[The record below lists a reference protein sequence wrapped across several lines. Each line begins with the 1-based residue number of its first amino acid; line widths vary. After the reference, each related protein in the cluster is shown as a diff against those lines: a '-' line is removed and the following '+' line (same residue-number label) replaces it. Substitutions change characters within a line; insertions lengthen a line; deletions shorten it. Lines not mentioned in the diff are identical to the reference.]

1 MPATLTLLPSSE
13 TQVVSLDG
21 RKSGRDFPAISSSR
35 PEYKLPRGLHGAML
49 PDDNEA
55 ANNFK
60 LVRSHHNGIRVRLK
74 ISLLIDLCAWR
85 LLLNG
90 RALSGVQHFV
100 VAGQD
105 ISSMWDVKEPT
116 HYSKE

>member
-1 MPATLTLLPSSE
+1 MLTLLPSSE
-13 TQVVSLDG
+13 TQVVSMDG

-35 PEYKLPRGLHGAML
+35 PEYKLPWGLHGAVL
-49 PDDNEA
+49 PVNDNEA
-55 ANNFK
+55 ADNFK
-60 LVRSHHNGIRVRLK
+60 LVRSRHNVIRVRLN

-100 VAGQD
+100 VAGHD